1 MIALLLRIFSQ
12 SVFVLALLFPV
23 SAAASNTENPV
34 NENKLYQT
42 GVNNA
47 QADDHQGTASR
58 QLHAL
63 FEAWDDWNVRRN
75 PFTAA
80 GRGDRSAN
88 AFLPDASFQALA
100 DDRDT
105 VADFHRFLGLI
116 SMDSLAGQDRISY
129 RLFERML
136 AESMEAFDLGHHRL
150 PLNGWWDYHA
160 TFAEQPV
167 RMPFETIEDYRNYI
181 ARLQAFDTWNRQ
193 HLDRLR
199 EAIDMGWVRPR
210 VVLDNYIPTVEA
222 LITAPR
228 ESRFAE
234 PLLRLA
240 EASAPGTE
248 QERAQIVQEGMQVVT
263 DVVIPAYRELARF
276 LREEYYTAATQTIGV
291 SALPGGA
298 DYYRHLVRH
307 YTTMDISPEEVH
319 QTGLAEV
326 ARIRAEMD
334 QVIIST
340 GFEGNFAEFVHFLR
354 TDPQFYAETPEE
366 LLRYTALVLKRM
378 DGELPRF
385 FGRLPRIP
393 YGLRE
398 VPDYLAPRMT
408 TAYYSRAPEDGS
420 RAGFYYVNTYDLPS
434 RPLYEVEALSF
445 HEAVPGHHLQ
455 IALQQELQ
463 GLPRFRQTG
472 GFTVFVEGWALY
484 SEWLALEMGFYQDPY
499 SNFGRLTYEM
509 WRALRLVVDTGIHYM
524 GWERQQAI
532 DFMAENSALTL
543 LNIRNEVDRYIFW
556 PGQALAYKTG
566 EIRIRQLRR
575 QAEQELG
582 DTFDLRAFHDTVL
595 GNGAVTLEVLGEVV
609 EEWIK
614 GQE

>member
-1 MIALLLRIFSQ
+1 MSIPSFRYLLS
-12 SVFVLALLFPV
+12 LALALIFCLPAM
-23 SAAASNTENPV
+23 SDAFDGGKAGLQTHSSGLQDTDESQNP
-34 NENKLYQT
+34 
-42 GVNNA
+42 
-47 QADDHQGTASR
+47 QAR

-88 AFLPDASFQALA
+88 ALLPDASAEALA
-100 DDRDT
+100 DDTDT
-105 VADFHRFLGLI
+105 TADFLRFLGQIPL
-116 SMDSLAGQDRISY
+116 DSLEGQDRISY
-129 RLFERML
+129 RLFQRML
-136 AESMEAFDLGHHRL
+136 VESVEAHELGHHRL

-160 TFAEQPV
+160 TFAEQPG
-167 RMPFETIEDYRNYI
+167 RMPFETIEDYQNYI
-181 ARLQAFDTWNRQ
+181 ARLRAFETWNNQ
-193 HLDRLR
+193 YIARLR
-199 EAIDMGWVRPR
+199 EAVAMGWVRPQ
-210 VVLDNYIPTVEA
+210 VVLENYIPTVEA
-222 LITAPR
+222 LVTPAG
-228 ESRFAE
+228 EARFME
-234 PLLRLA
+234 PFMRLN
-240 EASAPGTE
+240 EASTIGTE
-248 QERAQIVQEGMQVVT
+248 DQRDRVIQQGMRVVAE
-263 DVVIPAYRELARF
+263 VVMPAYRELARF
-276 LREEYYTAATQTIGV
+276 LREEYYNAATQTIGV

-298 DYYRHLVRH
+298 AYYRHLVRH
-307 YTTMDISPEEVH
+307 YTTMDITPEEVH

-326 ARIRAEMD
+326 ARIRAEMH
-334 QVIIST
+334 QVIEST
-340 GFEGNFAEFVHFLR
+340 GFEGTFAEFVHFLR
-354 TDPQFYAETPEE
+354 TDSRFYAENPEE

-378 DGELPRF
+378 DGELPRY
-385 FGRLPRIP
+385 FGRLPRMP

-420 RAGFYYVNTYDLPS
+420 RAGYYYVNTYDLPS

-455 IALQQELQ
+455 IALQQELE

-524 GWERQQAI
+524 DWERQQAI
-532 DFMAENSALTL
+532 DYMAENSALTL

-566 EIRIRQLRR
+566 EIRIRQLRA
-575 QAEQELG
+575 QAEQALG
-582 DTFDLRAFHDTVL
+582 DRFDIRAFHDVVL

-609 EEWIK
+609 EQWIDS
-614 GQE
+614 QL